1 MLMDN
6 SLSQLNQKSRRISQ
20 FYRSFNTTLIDKAL
34 LSIIVIDLLKILN
47 YSSHFELESDTLRN

>member
-20 FYRSFNTTLIDKAL
+20 FYRSFNTTLIDKVL
-34 LSIIVIDLLKILN
+34 LGIIVVDLLKIVN
-47 YSSHFELESDTLRN
+47 YSSHFELESETLRN

>member
-34 LSIIVIDLLKILN
+34 LGIIVIDLLKILN